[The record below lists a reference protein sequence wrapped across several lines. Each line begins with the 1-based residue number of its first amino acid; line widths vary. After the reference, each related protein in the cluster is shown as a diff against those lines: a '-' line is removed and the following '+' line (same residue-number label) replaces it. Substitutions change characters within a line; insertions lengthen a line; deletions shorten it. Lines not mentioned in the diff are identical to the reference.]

1 MNLPIS
7 SVIRSVGSFY
17 GLLIFV
23 YVLMSWF
30 PARGIIYDVYRVI
43 GSLVEPYLG
52 LFRRVIPPMGNIDLS
67 PIIAYFVLQLL
78 VGVLASLF

>member
-1 MNLPIS
+1 MNLIANI
-7 SVIRSVGSFY
+7 IRAVGGFY

-30 PARGIIYDVYRVI
+30 PARGIVYDVYQVI

-67 PIIAYFVLQLL
+67 PIIAYFVLQFL
-78 VGVLASLF
+78 VNALASLF